1 MLSLAA
7 HVLVMLAC
15 IHVAGASSFDGLPRP
30 KGFPD
35 APTTAYGKLPT
46 VYDNARQTVNCAWY
60 GFANVNFPSDIGL
73 QCLAYLWAGV
83 LSEAGQNTLEA
94 YQYLMCYKT
103 GICYDT
109 VWYSYYCKI
118 GCFYLSN
125 SSFAIPPISVP
136 PPVAPP
142 PPITPGP
149 PAITAPPT
157 TPDAFMPPSSNGG
170 TQPPAPPGTPPG
182 IDTAPRLSTGT
193 FHQADVLLVFCTVIA
208 LVAVVNIFNWC

>member
-35 APTTAYGKLPT
+35 APTAAYGNLPT
-46 VYDNARQTVNCAWY
+46 VYNDARQAVNCAWY
-60 GFANVNFPSDIGL
+60 GWSNVNYPSDIGL
-73 QCLAYLWAGV
+73 QCLAYLWADV
-83 LSEAGQNTLEA
+83 LSAAGQNTLDA

-103 GICYDT
+103 GICFDT
-109 VWYSYYCKI
+109 VWNSYYCKI

-136 PPVAPP
+136 PPVAPTP
-142 PPITPGP
+142 PG
-149 PAITAPPT
+149 
-157 TPDAFMPPSSNGG
+157 SNSG
-170 TQPPAPPGTPPG
+170 TRPGTPPG
-182 IDTAPRLSTGT
+182 TNTAPRLRTGAVQ
-193 FHQADVLLVFCTVIA
+193 QADVLLVFCTAMAV
-208 LVAVVNIFNWC
+208 VATVNIFNLY